1 MDTRDAAELE
11 FQHKAKKLSGNNLLA
26 HHLNGIRLAIRE
38 HSENT
43 GKWLAAVA
51 LAASTPNDN
60 SAEVQKQID
69 QFTETLKSSTDA
81 LDAAVKANQPDQS

>member
-1 MDTRDAAELE
+1 MNTRDAAELE
-11 FQHKAKKLSGNNLLA
+11 FQHKAKKLSGNSLLA

-69 QFTETLKSSTDA
+69 QYVAQINTSTDSVE
-81 LDAAVKANQPDQS
+81 DAINQQSKGE

>member
-1 MDTRDAAELE
+1 MRPDAAELE
-11 FQHKAKKLSGNNLLA
+11 FQNKAKKLTGHNLVA
-26 HHLNGIRLAIRE
+26 HHLNGIRLAIKE

-60 SAEVQKQID
+60 SAEVQEQINKLTT
-69 QFTETLKSSTDA
+69 QLKSSTDE
-81 LDAAVKANQPDQS
+81 LDAAVKANQQE